1 VGDNLNRDDKG
12 FAWDSGVVEGEG
24 DREGCSLT
32 VCELRTGA
40 EGDGRSDDGKQNCLI
55 RDRVR

>member
-1 VGDNLNRDDKG
+1 MRDGIKRDDKG
-12 FAWDSGVVEGEG
+12 FAWGNGVVDGEG

-40 EGDGRSDDGKQNCLI
+40 EGNGHADDGKQNRLV
-55 RDRVR
+55 RD